1 MENIKKYV
9 GEKRPN
15 LSKSSINTYSSIL
28 KNLYKKVFGDDE
40 ADLEKFGSHIEPVL
54 EHLKDMPPN
63 KRKTVLSSLVIIT
76 DKKPYRDLMLE
87 DVKNYN
93 KEINTQTKT
102 DAQKESWIKGGDIQI
117 IYDELKRDAEAIYK
131 KKTYTPSDLQ
141 QIQQY
146 IILSLLGGMYIPPR
160 RNKDFVEFRIK
171 NIDKTNQNFLDKNKL
186 VFNTYKTAKTYG
198 QQIVE
203 IPPALKS
210 IITKWIK
217 INPTDFLLFDAN
229 LGQLSSVKLNQ
240 RLNKIFD
247 KKVGCNQLRHT
258 FLTDKY
264 AKTSQE
270 NKALANDMETMGSS
284 MNMADTYIKLD

>member
-203 IPPALKS
+203 IPHALKS

-247 KKVGCNQLRHT
+247 KKVGCNQLRTT

-264 AKTSQE
+264 AKTSRE

-284 MNMADTYIKLD
+284 MNVSQNYIKLD